1 MSKRVF
7 TNEGALI
14 AMELAYIFAGGD
26 ANRAAGN
33 RAIRR
38 VCVSMYTKG
47 QRSFVPFLRL
57 LEKHHDPIAIIRE
70 TWVQYHLDNA
80 NKMLDKL
87 EESNQENQQ

>member
-7 TNEGALI
+7 TNDGALI
-14 AMELAYIFAGGD
+14 TMEIAYIFAGGD

-38 VCVSMYTKG
+38 VCESMYTKG
-47 QRSFVPFLRL
+47 PRSFAPFLRL

-70 TWVQYHLDNA
+70 TWVQYHLDRA
-80 NKMLDKL
+80 NEMLDKL